1 MKNLA
6 SKFKLNVE
14 LCKRKAI
21 SSSETLSSEVKVKRT
36 DSDLSVAFE
45 AAGKRRVSIKQV
57 FVCMW
62 KLHLLENVLLP
73 GNQQR
78 DEKKG
83 EKGGKKKK
91 EKRSP
96 PPELRERRIKTT
108 KLPAAGKTTTTK
120 TQNKI
125 IQEASESSVETTT
138 FISLYNYV
146 QLDFIQVKE

>member
-21 SSSETLSSEVKVKRT
+21 SSSETLSSEVKVKQT
-36 DSDLSVAFE
+36 DSDLSVTFE

-62 KLHLLENVLLP
+62 KFHLLENVLLP

-78 DEKKG
+78 DEKNG
-83 EKGGKKKK
+83 ETGGGKKK
-91 EKRSP
+91 KRSP
-96 PPELRERRIKTT
+96 PPELREQRIKTT

-146 QLDFIQVKE
+146 QLDFIQVKQ

>member
-21 SSSETLSSEVKVKRT
+21 SSSETLSSEVKVKQT
-36 DSDLSVAFE
+36 DSDLSVTFE

-62 KLHLLENVLLP
+62 KFHLLENVLLP

-78 DEKKG
+78 DEKNGETGG
-83 EKGGKKKK
+83 EKKKKK
-91 EKRSP
+91 EPPTRAERAENKNNKTPRRRKNNNNKNPKQNNPRS
-96 PPELRERRIKTT
+96 
-108 KLPAAGKTTTTK
+108 
-120 TQNKI
+120 
-125 IQEASESSVETTT
+125 
-138 FISLYNYV
+138 F
-146 QLDFIQVKE
+146 